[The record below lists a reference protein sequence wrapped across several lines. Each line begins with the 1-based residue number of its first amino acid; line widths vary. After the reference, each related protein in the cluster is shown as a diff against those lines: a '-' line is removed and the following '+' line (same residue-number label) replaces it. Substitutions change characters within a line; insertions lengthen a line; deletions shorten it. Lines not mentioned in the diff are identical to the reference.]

1 TYTPDYAGYNSNTMG
16 GTEGKRSR
24 GTTYLDLNFT
34 QPINK
39 SWTFGAHYGY
49 ERIKNFSKA
58 NFQDMKVELIKD
70 LGDGWTTGL
79 AYTKAWDKNGEYRN
93 YSNGEPDAPISNPI
107 DSTFTVSVK
116 KVF

>member
-1 TYTPDYAGYNSNTMG
+1 MG
-16 GTEGKRSR
+16 GPEGKRSR

-34 QPINK
+34 QPINDG
-39 SWTFGAHYGY
+39 WTFGAHYGY
-49 ERIKNFSKA
+49 ERIKNFSEA

-79 AYTKAWDKNGEYRN
+79 AYTKAWDKDGYYRN

-107 DSTFTVSVK
+107 DSTFTISVK

>member
-1 TYTPDYAGYNSNTMG
+1 MKVGLLVPTMAMKELK
-16 GTEGKRSR
+16 TSE
-24 GTTYLDLNFT
+24 
-34 QPINK
+34 
-39 SWTFGAHYGY
+39 
-49 ERIKNFSKA
+49 A

-79 AYTKAWDKNGEYRN
+79 AYTKAWDKDGYYRN